1 MEFDVRPARPDLYRC
16 SATWTQYR
24 DLLNSEFGIRI
35 TREPEEIRLPLLG
48 HDLHVDVWEPDRTA
62 KGVLVL
68 VHGGG
73 GNGRILAPL
82 ADFAVGEGWRV
93 LAPDLPGYG
102 LTRPAA
108 DFDWD
113 YAGWPRVVAALANLQ
128 PAPVVLLGA
137 SLGGLTA
144 VHAAALSGRV
154 RGVIATTLVDMVD
167 TRTFIRVARW
177 PWLAA
182 GALLGFALAPGL
194 IDRLALPLGWL
205 APMKAMSSSPALQAY
220 FAQDGLLGGARI
232 PARFF
237 RTLHAMRNDR
247 LDPGCPLLL
256 AHPGAD
262 RWTPTSLSLEVLKRV
277 SGETTFIELS
287 NGAHLPLEFP
297 AAGELQVA
305 VSGFLD
311 RIAAAEGLPSSGK

>member
-1 MEFDVRPARPDLYRC
+1 MRSARPDCYQG
-16 SATWTQYR
+16 SVSWTRYR
-24 DLLNSEFGIRI
+24 DLLVSEFGIRI
-35 TREPEEIRLPLLG
+35 TREPEEVRLSLRG
-48 HDLHVDVWEPDRTA
+48 HDLHVDIWEPGGMP

-82 ADFAVGEGWRV
+82 ADFAAGEGWRV

-113 YAGWPRVVAALANLQ
+113 YAEWPRVVAALADLQ

-144 VHAAALSGRV
+144 VQAAALSGHV
-154 RGVIATTLVDMVD
+154 QGVIATTLLDMAD
-167 TRTFIRVARW
+167 ARTFIRAARW
-177 PWLAA
+177 RWLAA
-182 GALLGFALAPGL
+182 GALAGFVLAPGL
-194 IDRLALPLGWL
+194 LDRVALPLGWL
-205 APMKAMSSSPALQAY
+205 APMKAMSSRPALQAY
-220 FAQDGLLGGARI
+220 FAQDDLLGGART

-237 RTLHAMRNDR
+237 RTLHAARNDR
-247 LDPGCPLLL
+247 PDPGCPLLL

-262 RWTPTSLSLEVLKRV
+262 SWTPTALSLEVLARIP
-277 SGETTFIELS
+277 GETAFIELT
-287 NGAHLPLEFP
+287 NGAHLPLESP
-297 AAGELQVA
+297 AAGELQSA
-305 VSGFLD
+305 VSGFLE
-311 RIAAAEGLPSSGK
+311 RIAAGQADLSCA